1 MTATDTGRD
10 AFLAER
16 RKGIGGSD
24 VAPLLGIE
32 PRKTPFQL
40 WREKSGHDAGG
51 AGKASAARRGR
62 FLEAAI
68 LDRYAK
74 AMQLASMEVGVH
86 HEADGGW
93 RRGNQDARAIGVD
106 GLRRT
111 VEAKSVNHN
120 VFRLE
125 WGNPWTDEV
134 PDRALCQGLWY
145 ASLDNADIVDFAV
158 LVIPDDPDEV
168 LGLTAE
174 EVAAISKFH
183 VYQAPRNQRVEDII
197 VERARA
203 FWFDHVEA
211 GVAPPLSNTDD
222 LDLQFP
228 SHLAGAH
235 KPAEPVLELIRE
247 YAEVGD
253 VEKAAKKR
261 REYLRERILLY
272 AEGSE
277 YLAAPNGDPW
287 MQMKTEKRSAHYVSE
302 SQARVLRF
310 TKWWNRAH
318 PKTET
323 TPNQTESAT

>member
-1 MTATDTGRD
+1 MTATDPARE

-32 PRKTPFQL
+32 PRKTPYQL
-40 WREKSGHDAGG
+40 WREKTGHDDGD
-51 AGKASAARRGR
+51 AGKPSAARRGR

-68 LDRYAK
+68 LERYRQTV
-74 AMQLASMEVGVH
+74 QLDSIETGVP

-106 GLRRT
+106 GVRRT
-111 VEAKSVNHN
+111 VEAKSVNIN
-120 VFRLE
+120 VFRLD
-125 WGNPWTDEV
+125 WGRPWTDEV

-145 ASLDNADIVDFAV
+145 ANLDGADVVDFAV

-168 LGLTAE
+168 LGLTAD
-174 EVAAISKFH
+174 EVAAVSDFH
-183 VYQAPRNQRVEDII
+183 IFQAPRNERVEEFL
-197 VERARA
+197 VERARG
-203 FWFDHVEA
+203 FWFDHVET
-211 GVAPPLSNTDD
+211 GVPPPLANSDD
-222 LDLQFP
+222 LDLLFP
-228 SHLAGAH
+228 SHIEGAH
-235 KPAEPVLELIRE
+235 KPVEPILELINE
-247 YAEVGD
+247 YAAVGAT
-253 VEKAAKKR
+253 EKAAKKR

-287 MQMKTEKRSAHYVSE
+287 LQMKTETRSAHFVSE
-302 SQARVLRF
+302 SKARVLRL

-318 PKTET
+318 PKTAT
-323 TPNQTESAT
+323 NPNQTEN

>member
-1 MTATDTGRD
+1 MTSTDIGRES
-10 AFLAER
+10 FLAER

-40 WREKSGHDAGG
+40 WRDKTGSEADAG
-51 AGKASAARRGR
+51 KPSAARRGR

-68 LDRYAK
+68 LGRYAK
-74 AMQLASMEVGVH
+74 AMQPATIEVGVH

-93 RRGNQDARAIGVD
+93 RRGNQDARAIGSD
-106 GLRRT
+106 GVRRA
-111 VEAKSVNHN
+111 VEAKSVNQN
-120 VFRLE
+120 VFRRD
-125 WGNPWTDEV
+125 WGRPWTDEV

-145 ASLDNADIVDFAV
+145 GNLDNADIVDFAV

-168 LGLTAE
+168 LGLTAD
-174 EVAAISKFH
+174 EVAAISDFH
-183 VYQAPRNQRVEDII
+183 IYQASRSDVVEEFII
-197 VERARA
+197 GRARA
-203 FWFDHVEA
+203 FWFDHVVA
-211 GVAPPLSNTDD
+211 GVAPPLASEED
-222 LDLQFP
+222 LDIVFP
-228 SHLAGAH
+228 THLDGAH
-235 KPAEPVLELIRE
+235 KPAEPVLDLIRE

-253 VEKAAKKR
+253 TEKAAKKR

-287 MQMKTEKRSAHYVSE
+287 LQMKTEKRAAYSVQE
-302 SQARVLRF
+302 TTARSLRF

-318 PKTET
+318 PKTKT
-323 TPNQTESAT
+323 TPNQMESAT